1 MLKNTISG
9 NGYKGS
15 EARYAC
21 TDDGDVGL
29 EGTPDTEVYAAP
41 WGW

>member
-1 MLKNTISG
+1 MLKNAVSDD
-9 NGYKGS
+9 GYEGS

-29 EGTPDTEVYAAP
+29 EGTPDAEVYAAP
-41 WGW
+41 